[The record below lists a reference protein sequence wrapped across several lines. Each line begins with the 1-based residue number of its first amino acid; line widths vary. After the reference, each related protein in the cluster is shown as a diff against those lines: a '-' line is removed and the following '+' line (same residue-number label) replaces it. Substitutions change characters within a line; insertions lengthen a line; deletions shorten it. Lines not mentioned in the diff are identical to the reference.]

1 MAPQGKRYKKCAHA
15 MRFSSLAPGE
25 AKALN
30 SPSPVQARDK
40 EPMSFLAE
48 VALGDGFPPFAAFYK
63 ELGFI
68 PNLLRAQSLLPS
80 LIEAQ
85 ATFEKAVRL
94 NPGAISRA
102 QKERILLCV
111 AADRGD
117 VYCAGLARAALLLQG
132 EPEHRIP
139 RLLQDHTR
147 VGLAARDAALLD
159 FCRKLASC
167 PISVS
172 SFDVDRLRQQGTE
185 DESIIEAAVTTALGV
200 YRCTLSVGLHP
211 EPEKQPWNLPPGT
224 KVPLT
229 EAAGSARRPRKGPYV
244 HAPYLSPLT
253 FAPFATLMKSH
264 GFIPNFFRAQTLRP
278 DLLAAEAELSAA
290 ILLSEDTLTRMQK
303 EAILLAVSAVN
314 LNSYCVAVHCNLLR
328 GLGLSAD
335 EGDQIAV
342 DHHRS
347 SLSEADKALLDFAI
361 KLGAGFAEFSLD
373 DVDRLRA
380 VGFTDAQILE
390 CEVVTALN
398 NFANFLQMGLGIEP
412 DFEPPFAFEQ
422 KKAHQTAVSFR
433 LIQEG
438 SGASS
443 AMAPVEDPDA
453 ELTAHARAGSLEA
466 FEELIRRH
474 SRLVYRALAAIL
486 GNQDHAQDAMQD
498 VMLSAYQNIA
508 AFQSRSKF
516 STWLVSIARNKAIE
530 YLRKRKKEIS
540 LDEAPFGEDEDF
552 RPREVRDWVDNPE
565 QAYSRREIRQL
576 IERGIMGLPAKYRTV
591 VMLRDVELLSI
602 EEIARQLGLSVPAV
616 KVRLFR
622 GRLMLREWL
631 APYFAASVRR
641 ATE

>member
-1 MAPQGKRYKKCAHA
+1 
-15 MRFSSLAPGE
+15 
-25 AKALN
+25 
-30 SPSPVQARDK
+30 
-40 EPMSFLAE
+40 MSFLPE
-48 VALGDGFPPFAAFYK
+48 VALGDGFQPFAAFYK

-68 PNLLRAQSLLPS
+68 PNLLRAQSLLPG

-85 ATFEKAVRL
+85 AVFEKAVRL

-102 QKERILLCV
+102 QKDRILLCV

-117 VYCAGLARAALLLQG
+117 VYGAGLARAALLLEG
-132 EPEHRIP
+132 KPGHGIEGL
-139 RLLQDHTR
+139 LLQDHTR
-147 VGLAARDAALLD
+147 AELAASDVAMLD
-159 FCRKLASC
+159 FCRKLASR
-167 PISVS
+167 PISVNS
-172 SFDVDRLRQQGTE
+172 LDVDGLRQHGIE

-211 EPEKQPWNLPPGT
+211 EPEKQPWNLPPRT
-224 KVPLT
+224 KVPPT
-229 EAAGSARRPRKGPYV
+229 EAAGSARPRKGPYV

-290 ILLSEDTLTRMQK
+290 ILLPEDTLTRMQK

-328 GLGLSAD
+328 GLGLPAD

-361 KLGAGFAEFSLD
+361 KLGARFAEFSLD
-373 DVDRLRA
+373 DVERLRA

-398 NFANFLQMGLGIEP
+398 NFANFLQIGLGIEP

-422 KKAHQTAVSFR
+422 KKAHQTAVSDR

-443 AMAPVEDPDA
+443 AMASVEDPDA

-474 SRLVYRALAAIL
+474 SRLVYRALTAIL

-508 AFQSRSKF
+508 TFQSRSKF

-565 QAYSRREIRQL
+565 QAYSRQEIRQL
-576 IERGIMGLPAKYRTV
+576 IERGITALPAKYRTV

-631 APYFAASVRR
+631 APRFAASVRR